1 MPKNDALAPDRGY
14 PPDSA
19 LHEMVEIA
27 VQLVMEVGLDAAEGY
42 LQAQGVSR
50 YSLIAPAN
58 ADTCSLAPTATAN
71 VRPPSTR

>member
-1 MPKNDALAPDRGY
+1 MPKNDALAPARGY

-19 LHEMVEIA
+19 LHAIVKTA
-27 VQLVMEVGLDAAEGY
+27 VQLVMEEGLFAAEGY

-58 ADTCSLAPTATAN
+58 ADNLCR
-71 VRPPSTR
+71 RPCQAGPR